1 MLRSLSLFLSLFLS
15 STQENVVSLLFISIF
30 PFLSYAFRFFLI
42 FSAARSFLLKS
53 YSFLKSVQTE
63 RTARNEKVSPS
74 LPRALTT
81 HTDPAPNFLERRFD
95 RWIINLSTV
104 FCLIPMKLG
113 CSIIF
118 NHRDEFFHLFLLS
131 FFSFLFIII
140 YLYFYKAPRKFLQLT
155 RNSY

>member
-1 MLRSLSLFLSLFLS
+1 MLRSLSLSLS
-15 STQENVVSLLFISIF
+15 VSLIDARKCRFLALYFNISL
-30 PFLSYAFRFFLI
+30 PFFRFFLI

-155 RNSY
+155 RNSC

>member
-118 NHRDEFFHLFLLS
+118 KHRDEFFHLF
-131 FFSFLFIII
+131 FFLSFLFSLLLYI
-140 YLYFYKAPRKFLQLT
+140 YIFIKRHGNFY
-155 RNSY
+155 N